1 MFHIPVALSSDI
13 EGKRWVPNDNKNSYQ
28 KTYASN
34 QYETLNTAVKT
45 FHQPN
50 KYELYLKLNKRKE
63 TRLSTLT

>member
-1 MFHIPVALSSDI
+1 MFHIQVALSSDI

-28 KTYASN
+28 KLMHQIN
-34 QYETLNTAVKT
+34 KTLNTAVKT
-45 FHQPN
+45 FHRPN